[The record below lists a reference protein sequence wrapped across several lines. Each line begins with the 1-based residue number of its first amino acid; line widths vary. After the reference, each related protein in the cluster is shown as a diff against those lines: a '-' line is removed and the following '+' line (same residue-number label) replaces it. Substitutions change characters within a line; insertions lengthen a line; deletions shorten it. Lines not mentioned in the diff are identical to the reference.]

1 MAIPIK
7 SVPTLK
13 GKEAEIFVKK
23 AQQAYNERGSID
35 FSKQVKI
42 GREILKKAK
51 I

>member
-13 GKEAEIFVKK
+13 GKVAELFVRNADK
-23 AQQAYNERGSID
+23 ATKERATVD
-35 FSKQVKI
+35 YSKQAKVCAS
-42 GREILKKAK
+42 ILKKAK

>member
-35 FSKQVKI
+35 LSKTTKAYQS
-42 GREILKKAK
+42 ILKKAK